1 MQDVYKRQVLQ
12 GDVKGLLLLDVT
24 PLSLGIETLG
34 GVCTK
39 IIAVSYTHLDVY
51 KRQVRGHTL
60 SFLRAEPLEKRF
72 CPHFCLG

>member
-1 MQDVYKRQVLQ
+1 MYKRQDYVHDERAVRALTRQGGVLQ

-39 IIAVSYTHLDVY
+39 IIEDVY
-51 KRQVRGHTL
+51 KRQEL
-60 SFLRAEPLEKRF
+60 
-72 CPHFCLG
+72 CLGG